1 MITES
6 QYGKGERG
14 LDSSSKT
21 EFEPSPGLPPEA
33 QWRSKEVEQA
43 MGSLDIYFRKQGD
56 SKSVMEA
63 LDP

>member
-6 QYGKGERG
+6 QYGKRERG

-33 QWRSKEVEQA
+33 QWR
-43 MGSLDIYFRKQGD
+43 LDIYFRKQGD